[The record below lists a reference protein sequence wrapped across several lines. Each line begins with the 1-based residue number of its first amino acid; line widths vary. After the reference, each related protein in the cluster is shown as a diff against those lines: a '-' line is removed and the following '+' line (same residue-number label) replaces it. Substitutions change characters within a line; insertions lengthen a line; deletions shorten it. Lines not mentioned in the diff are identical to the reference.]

1 MYLYRYIY
9 LSINLYVT
17 LYMSGEEEL
26 LKKGETSWRKQFIY
40 LLYFAFTTS
49 SNTTKSFRNELLNIE
64 KIFETKILFE

>member
-1 MYLYRYIY
+1 
-9 LSINLYVT
+9 
-17 LYMSGEEEL
+17 MSGEEEL